1 MTLKVKWKNDI
12 WLKVM
17 GNCIAVLLEAV
28 VKYTNTQSM
37 KKRHFS
43 RIKNGRENER
53 CGIYEK
59 ISVSSGSLV
68 CNKKWICYSGN
79 LKISYYHASQTHK
92 NFPWWTPPG
101 KCDSV
106 FGCILLHPIENH
118 THRKKTSNIS
128 FFNGKWS
135 LKFYLTFTT
144 FIRFVAVSWN
154 ESHLSKT

>member
-92 NFPWWTPPG
+92 NFPWWTPRENVTLFLDAFCCTPL
-101 KCDSV
+101 KI
-106 FGCILLHPIENH
+106 IL
-118 THRKKTSNIS
+118 TGRKR
-128 FFNGKWS
+128 
-135 LKFYLTFTT
+135 LTFH
-144 FIRFVAVSWN
+144 FSMGN
-154 ESHLSKT
+154 DP